1 MAKIV
6 LAFSGGLDTTF
17 CAIWLRETLGAE
29 VVSVTVDTGGFTK
42 EQLAE
47 IERHAKSLL
56 VVEHRTVDAR
66 KTVYDRFV
74 AYLIKGNCLRGG
86 TYPVSVGAERTAQ
99 AEVAVAVAKEVG
111 AEGICHGST
120 GAGNDQVRFDV
131 AIRTLAPH
139 LAVHTPIRELNWSRA
154 QEAAWLAERGVH
166 VPEKTVAY
174 SVNDGLFGTTIGGRE
189 THDTWAV
196 PPEEAYRATVA
207 PTTARAEPE
216 ELVLGYRA
224 GLPVSIDGKP
234 MDGVAVV
241 AALNGRA
248 GPHGVG
254 RGIHVGDTILGL
266 KGRLAFE
273 APGPLVLVQGHR
285 ELEKLVQTKWQA
297 HWREMAGSFYGNLL
311 HEGLYYDPVMR
322 DLEAFLDSVNRRVT
336 GDVRVRLYRGAS
348 TVVGTRS
355 PYSLMDRDVGT
366 YGEGAGAWKG
376 EEAAGF
382 AKIYGVAS
390 MLARRAEE
398 RGRALE
404 AGKAP
409 PPSAGGKTK

>member
-17 CAIWLRETLGAE
+17 CAVWLRQTTGAD
-29 VVSVTVDTGGFTK
+29 VVSVTVDTGGFTR
-42 EQLAE
+42 EQLAD

-56 VVEHRTVDAR
+56 VTEHRTVDAR

-99 AEVAVAVAKEVG
+99 AEASVAVATEVG
-111 AEGICHGST
+111 AEGVCHGST
-120 GAGNDQVRFDV
+120 GAGNDQIRFDV

-139 LAVHTPIRELNWSRA
+139 LAVLTPIRDLNWSRA
-154 QEAAWLAERGVH
+154 DEAAWLAERGVH
-166 VPEKTVAY
+166 VPAKTVAY
-174 SVNDGLFGTTIGGRE
+174 SVNEGLFGTTIGGKE
-189 THDTWAV
+189 THDTWAM
-196 PPEEAYRATVA
+196 PPEEAYRMTVS
-207 PTTARAEPE
+207 PTAASAELE
-216 ELVLGYRA
+216 ELVLGFEE
-224 GLPVSIDGKP
+224 GLPVSVDGKR
-234 MDGVAVV
+234 MDGVSIV
-241 AALNGRA
+241 AALNERA

-273 APGPLVLVQGHR
+273 APGPLILIQAHR
-285 ELEKLVQTKWQA
+285 DLEKLVQTKWQA
-297 HWREMAGSFYGNLL
+297 HWREMAGSFYGSLL

-322 DLEAFLDSVNRRVT
+322 DLEAFLDSANRRVT
-336 GDVRVRLYRGAS
+336 GEVRVRLYRGSA

-355 PYSLMDRDVGT
+355 PFSLMDPKVGV
-366 YGEGAGAWKG
+366 YGEGATGWKG

-382 AKIYGVAS
+382 AHIYGIAS

-398 RGRALE
+398 RGRAVHP
-404 AGKAP
+404 AATAKPGTGGKA
-409 PPSAGGKTK
+409 K